1 MGVDKPL
8 QLRYNNKA
16 LARTPRGAK
25 HIGELCKGSTTDS
38 DSVCEGSNPSPAAT
52 KTLKLQRL
60 QGFLYM
66 ENHWLGQRVKR
77 DYGDR
82 YEKETP
88 YSVYTKASQESILPR
103 KASGNKMPDQAPS
116 FDGASSV

>member
-1 MGVDKPL
+1 MEL
-8 QLRYNNKA
+8 FWYNKSCACDNGRDTA
-16 LARTPRGAK
+16 G
-25 HIGELCKGSTTDS
+25 LCKGSTTDS

-52 KTLKLQRL
+52 KTLKPQRL

-66 ENHWLGQRVKR
+66 ENHWLGQRFKR

-103 KASGNKMPDQAPS
+103 KASGNKTPDQAPS